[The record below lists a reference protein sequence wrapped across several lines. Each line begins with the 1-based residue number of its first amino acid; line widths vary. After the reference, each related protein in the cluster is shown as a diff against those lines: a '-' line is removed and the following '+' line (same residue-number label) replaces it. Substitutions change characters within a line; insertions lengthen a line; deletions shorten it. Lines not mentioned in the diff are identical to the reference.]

1 MMSKEVGDSVLLS
14 LCIPTNGIVKWVIPV
29 IDSIYAQQVDNA
41 LFEVVITD
49 NGKADDLSKAIADYS
64 YPNLHYYHTTSE
76 GFTNQIDAFEKCS
89 GMFCKMLNHRSRMLP
104 GSIEKIITLVK
115 RYQESKPIL
124 YFAEGNAKG
133 GDIIECTN
141 VDEFV
146 RSMSY
151 WVSWSAG
158 TGAWKEDIVDLRNRE
173 IDKMFPHTIYLFGL
187 RDESKYVIWNEK
199 YEVMADESGKG
210 GYDLYYTFGVIFLD
224 LVNTLRTNGRI
235 SLDTFVRVKDD
246 LFIFLRGLYLSE
258 AILPT
263 NRTFILQNIPQ
274 SMDVYYGR
282 LYYWK
287 MVIGAWLRLPI
298 AIFRKCVSTVYRRFK

>member
-1 MMSKEVGDSVLLS
+1 M
-14 LCIPTNGIVKWVIPV
+14 
-29 IDSIYAQQVDNA
+29 
-41 LFEVVITD
+41 
-49 NGKADDLSKAIADYS
+49 
-64 YPNLHYYHTTSE
+64 
-76 GFTNQIDAFEKCS
+76 
-89 GMFCKMLNHRSRMLP
+89 
-104 GSIEKIITLVK
+104 
-115 RYQESKPIL
+115 
-124 YFAEGNAKG
+124 
-133 GDIIECTN
+133 
-141 VDEFV
+141 DEFV

-158 TGAWKEDIVDLRNRE
+158 TGAWKEDIVDLRNKE
-173 IDKMFPHTIYLFGL
+173 INKMFPHTIYLFGL

-210 GYDLYYTFGVIFLD
+210 GYDLYYTFCVIFLD

-274 SMDVYYGR
+274 SMDVYYGC

-298 AIFRKCVSTVYRRFK
+298 AILRRCVSSVYRIFK